1 MTSASTLAPPKAES
15 HQLALSLC
23 AVGRY
28 AEALALLKSVLDS
41 RESVA
46 DHLLAET
53 LNIAAVAAL
62 GLNQLAEAENY
73 WRQSIAVKPDFA
85 DAYNNLGILLKGLNR
100 LQEAEAMFRSAL
112 AISPDQAQAY
122 NNLGAVLYSL
132 KRLHDA
138 EAAYRQAIA
147 VRSDYAE
154 AHYNLGI
161 VLYDDRRLK
170 EAEGAYRQSLAVRPD
185 CAEAHNNL
193 GNVLREFGRLPEAEQ
208 AYRQALTVHP
218 QYAEALNNLSSI
230 LKIFKRLPEAEVACR
245 LAVTIRPNYTEAHN
259 NLGSVLVALE
269 RLPEAEASYRQAL
282 AIRPDYA
289 EAHYNLGIVLHKL
302 KRVAEAE
309 TAYREALRINPG
321 GVEAHNNLGSVLQ
334 VQERWPEAAA
344 AYQQAL
350 TLRPDLVEALYNLG
364 NVLKELNRL
373 PEAEAAYRQAIATRA
388 DYADAK
394 FALATLLI
402 STGEFEEGWQLYEY
416 RYKKT
421 DFIYHRTQALL
432 PCRRWRG
439 DTLAGKSLLVWQED
453 GLGDML
459 QFARYLPLLRA
470 RGVAHITVACLPPLR
485 RLLVAIDGV
494 DAVLDHRGALDRA
507 SGFDCWTSL
516 LSAPLHLRTS
526 LATIPPVGPLRPAE
540 PVVEHWRSRLATLP
554 VGRRIGLVWKG
565 NPQHHNDA
573 NRSLPSLATLAPLW
587 SVPDMQFVSLQ
598 KGPGEEEGQ
607 SPPAGQPLLHL
618 GSQTTDLLDTAAI
631 IAQLDLVICVDT
643 SVAHL
648 AATVGKPCWVMLPG
662 QGLDWRWMHT
672 RTDSPWY
679 PQTLRLFRRAADESW
694 SSVIERVRAACVAEF
709 AMPLDSDA

>member
-1 MTSASTLAPPKAES
+1 MTSASTLASPKTEP
-15 HQLALSLC
+15 HQLAVSLC
-23 AVGRY
+23 AAGKF
-28 AEALALLKSVLDS
+28 AEALALLQPVLDS

-46 DHLLAET
+46 EYLLVET
-53 LNIAAVAAL
+53 LNVAAVSAL
-62 GLNQLAEAENY
+62 GLNRWEDAENY
-73 WRQSIAVKPDFA
+73 WRESIVVKPDFV

-100 LQEAEAMFRSAL
+100 LLEAEAMFRSVA
-112 AISPDQAQAY
+112 AIQPGQAQAY

-147 VRSDYAE
+147 IRADYAE

-161 VLYDDRRLK
+161 VLYDHRRLH

-193 GNVLREFGRLPEAEQ
+193 GNVLRELGRLSEAEQ
-208 AYRQALTVHP
+208 AYRQALAVRP
-218 QYAEALNNLSSI
+218 QYAEALNNLGSI
-230 LKIFKRLPEAEVACR
+230 LKIFKRLPEAELACR

-259 NLGSVLVALE
+259 NLGSVLADLE

-289 EAHYNLGIVLHKL
+289 EAYYNLGIVLHKL
-302 KRVAEAE
+302 ERVAEAE

-334 VQERWPEAAA
+334 VQERWREAAA

-350 TLRPDLVEALYNLG
+350 ALRPDLVEALYNLG

-373 PEAEAAYRQAIATRA
+373 PEAEAAYRQGIALRA
-388 DYADAK
+388 DHADAK

-402 STGEFEEGWQLYEY
+402 STGEFEEGWQLYEC

-421 DFIYHRTQALL
+421 DFIYHKTPTLL
-432 PCRRWRG
+432 PCPQWRG
-439 DTLAGKSLLVWQED
+439 DALAGKSLLVWQED

-459 QFARYLPLLRA
+459 QFARYLPLLKA
-470 RGVAHITVACLPPLR
+470 QGAAHITVACLPPLR
-485 RLLVAIDGV
+485 RVLAAAEGV
-494 DAVLDHRGALDRA
+494 DAVLDHQGAVDRA
-507 SGFDCWTSL
+507 SGFDSWTSL
-516 LSAPLHLRTS
+516 LSAPLHLRTT
-526 LATIPPVGPLRPAE
+526 LNTIPPVEQVKPAE
-540 PVVEHWRSRLATLP
+540 SVVEHWRSRLAALP
-554 VGRRIGLVWKG
+554 AGRRIGLVWKG
-565 NPQHHNDA
+565 NPKHHNDA
-573 NRSLPSLATLAPLW
+573 NRSLPSLTALAPLW
-587 SVPDMQFVSLQ
+587 GVPDMQFVSLQ
-598 KGPGEEEGQ
+598 KGQGEEDGQ

-618 GSQTTDLLDTAAI
+618 GSETTDLMDTAAI
-631 IAQLDLVICVDT
+631 IAQLDLVISVDT

-648 AATVGKPCWVMLPG
+648 AASVGKPCWVMLPS

-694 SSVIERVRAACVAEF
+694 SSVIERVREACVAQF
-709 AMPLDSDA
+709 AIPLASDA